1 MQTKASNKQITK
13 AEDKGAAPAER
24 AYCFPEHG
32 ITITAGSYD
41 EALSMLEARRQESE
55 ADNK

>member
-13 AEDKGAAPAER
+13 AEDKEAKPAGR
-24 AYCFPEHG
+24 VYCFPEHG

-41 EALSMLEARRQESE
+41 EALSMLEARRQESSS
-55 ADNK
+55 K

>member
-1 MQTKASNKQITK
+1 MQNKASNKQITK
-13 AEDKGAAPAER
+13 AEDKEATPAKR

-41 EALSMLEARRQESE
+41 EALSMLEARRQESSS
-55 ADNK
+55 K